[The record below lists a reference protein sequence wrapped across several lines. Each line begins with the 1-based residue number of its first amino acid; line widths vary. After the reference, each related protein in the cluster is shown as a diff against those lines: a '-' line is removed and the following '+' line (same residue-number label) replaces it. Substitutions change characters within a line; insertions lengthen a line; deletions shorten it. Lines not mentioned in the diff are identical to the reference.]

1 MANQKTR
8 QQRRAAERERGER
21 LTAQPK
27 KKQQG
32 RNPMLLAV
40 GGIVGLLVVIAAL
53 VGAKLLQSSPTPAKR
68 TGLAPASVVHSVST
82 VPDST
87 FNTIGAVS
95 GIGGMSR
102 IGGTP
107 LRDGGKPRVVYIGAE
122 YCPFCAAE
130 RWPLVTALSRFG
142 TFTNLGATH
151 SSSSDVYPNTP
162 TFSFYKAKYASK
174 YLGLQTVELYGNRP
188 VGGSY
193 PRLETPTAQQDALI
207 HKYDPKGTI
216 PFIYLGSYLQTDAS
230 YNPQILA
237 GMTMPQVATA
247 MRDTNTDQSI
257 AILGTANQ
265 ITAALCAQTGG
276 QPGNVCSTPGVT
288 AAAKHLP
295 KS

>member
-1 MANQKTR
+1 MAKQNTR
-8 QQRRAAERERGER
+8 QQRRATERERGER
-21 LTAQPK
+21 LTSQPK
-27 KKQQG
+27 QSTQ
-32 RNPMLLAV
+32 RNPMLLAI

-53 VGAKLLQSSPTPAKR
+53 IGAKLLQSSPAPAKR
-68 TGLAPASVVHSVST
+68 TGLAPASVVRDVST
-82 VPDST
+82 VPAST
-87 FNTIGAVS
+87 FDTIGAIN
-95 GIGGMSR
+95 GIGGMSK

-107 LRDGGKPRVVYIGAE
+107 LKEGGKPLVLYIGAE

-151 SSSSDVYPNTP
+151 SATNDVYPNTP
-162 TFSFYKAKYASK
+162 TFSFKNAKYASK
-174 YLGLQTVELYGNRP
+174 YLALQTVELYGNRP
-188 VGGSY
+188 VNGKY
-193 PRLETPTAQQDALI
+193 PPLQRPTAQQNAI
-207 HKYDPKGTI
+207 IQKHDPKGTI
-216 PFIYLGSYLQTDAS
+216 PFIYMGNYLQLDAS

-237 GMTMPQVATA
+237 GMSMQQVAHA

-288 AAAKHLP
+288 AAAQHLP
-295 KS
+295 K

>member
-1 MANQKTR
+1 MADSKTR

-21 LTAQPK
+21 LTSNPK
-27 KKQQG
+27 QAKQQ
-32 RNPMLLAV
+32 NPMLLAI

-53 VGAKLLQSSPTPAKR
+53 VGAKLLQSSPKPAKR
-68 TGLAPASVVHSVST
+68 TGLAPASVVHDVST
-82 VPDST
+82 VPAAT
-87 FNTIGAVS
+87 FNTIGAVK

-107 LRDGGKPRVVYIGAE
+107 LEQGGKPVVLYIGAE

-130 RWPLVTALSRFG
+130 RWPLVAALSRFG
-142 TFTNLGATH
+142 TFTDLGATH
-151 SSSSDVYPNTP
+151 SATNDVYPNTP
-162 TFSFYKAKYASK
+162 TFSFKNAKYASK
-174 YLGLQTVELYGNRP
+174 YLALQTVELYGNRP
-188 VGGSY
+188 VNGQY
-193 PRLETPTAQQDALI
+193 PPLQRPTAQQNALI
-207 HKYDPKGTI
+207 QKHDPKGTI
-216 PFIYLGSYLQTDAS
+216 PFIYLGKYLQTDAS

-237 GMTMPQVATA
+237 GMSMQQVAHA

-288 AAAKHLP
+288 AAAAHLP
-295 KS
+295 K

>member
-1 MANQKTR
+1 MANQRTR
-8 QQRRAAERERGER
+8 QQRRAAERSRGER
-21 LTAQPK
+21 LTSGP
-27 KKQQG
+27 KKQQ

-40 GGIVGLLVVIAAL
+40 GGIVGLLAVIAAL
-53 VGAKLLQSSPTPAKR
+53 VGAKLLQSSPKPAKR
-68 TGLAPASVVHSVST
+68 TGLAPASVVHDVST
-82 VPDST
+82 VPEST
-87 FNTIGAVS
+87 FNRIGAVS

-107 LRDGGKPRVVYIGAE
+107 VRAGGKPLVLYIGAE

-151 SSSSDVYPNTP
+151 SSSSDAYPNTP
-162 TFSFYKAKYASK
+162 TFSFRATKYASR
-174 YLGLQTVELYGNRP
+174 YLALQTVELYGNRP
-188 VGGSY
+188 VNGKY
-193 PRLETPTAQQDALI
+193 PPLEKPAAQQDALI
-207 HKYDPKGTI
+207 RKYDPKGTI
-216 PFIYLGSYLQTDAS
+216 PFIYMGSYLQTDAS

-276 QPGNVCSTPGVT
+276 QPANVCSTPGVT

-295 KS
+295 KA